1 MCVCVCM
8 AGGEGAGG
16 GMVRLRHMP
25 VLNRADPGA
34 RLHSE

>member
-1 MCVCVCM
+1 MCVCVCV
-8 AGGEGAGG
+8 AGGEGAG